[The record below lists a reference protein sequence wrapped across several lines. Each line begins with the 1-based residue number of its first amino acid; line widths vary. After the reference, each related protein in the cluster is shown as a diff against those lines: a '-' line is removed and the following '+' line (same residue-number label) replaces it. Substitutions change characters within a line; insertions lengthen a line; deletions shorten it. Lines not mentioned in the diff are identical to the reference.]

1 MDAYDTDKVLVR
13 RLLPDTNG
21 DPADR
26 AAAWNE
32 WYRQVGASAVLAFV
46 RVKNDTSEPDMDIVQ
61 DALLIAYTEVERGR
75 YEPRAGVPFTAY
87 VKGIARNK
95 IREARRRSR
104 RYVLVDEIPEW
115 QSVCEGHA
123 LEARADRREQEAFL
137 HAALPALPESRQQ
150 VLRQYLNG
158 RTTAEIAH
166 SLGISEDAV
175 RQHKCRGLRSLRQ
188 LRAKRE

>member
-1 MDAYDTDKVLVR
+1 VDAYETDNVLVR
-13 RLLPDTNG
+13 RLLPRTNR
-21 DPADR
+21 DPKDR

-32 WYRQVGASAVLAFV
+32 WYHQIGASAVLAFV
-46 RVKNDTSEPDMDIVQ
+46 RVKNDTPEPDMDIVQ
-61 DALLIAYTEVERGR
+61 DAMMIAYTEVERGR
-75 YEPRAGVPFTAY
+75 YEPRAGIPFTAY

-115 QSVCEGHA
+115 QSVGEGHA
-123 LEARADRREQEAFL
+123 LEVRAERREEAAFL
-137 HAALPALPESRQQ
+137 HAALPALPDCRQR

-158 RTTAEIAH
+158 RTTAEIART
-166 SLGISEDAV
+166 LGMSEDAV

-188 LRAKRE
+188 LQANRE

>member
-1 MDAYDTDKVLVR
+1 MDAYETDKVLVK
-13 RLLPDTNG
+13 RLLPGTNR

-32 WYRQVGASAVLAFV
+32 WYRQIGASSVLAFV
-46 RVKNDTSEPDMDIVQ
+46 RVKNDTAEPDMDIVQ
-61 DALLIAYTEVERGR
+61 DALMIAYSEVERGR
-75 YEPRAGVPFTAY
+75 YEPRTGIPFTAY

-95 IREARRRSR
+95 IREARRRAR

-115 QSVCEGHA
+115 QSSSEGHA
-123 LEARADRREQEAFL
+123 LEARAERREQAAFL
-137 HAALPALPESRQQ
+137 YAALPALPECRQR

-166 SLGISEDAV
+166 SLGMSEVAV

-188 LRAKRE
+188 LQAKRE